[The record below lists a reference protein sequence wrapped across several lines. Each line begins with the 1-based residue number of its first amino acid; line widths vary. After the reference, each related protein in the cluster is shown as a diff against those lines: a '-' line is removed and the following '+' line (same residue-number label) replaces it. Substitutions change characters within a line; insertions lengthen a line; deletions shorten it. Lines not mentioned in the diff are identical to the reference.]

1 MTLWYRQEHLRVELQ
16 GRKLVIQY
24 TPRYREVLLTGLLC
38 LLLVLPG
45 TIASAA
51 EIEARPIKSEEEVL
65 KGVRALR
72 ILAAE
77 MKPGEPTHGIT
88 KEAVEAQAQKLLQE
102 KLPTLKVDPKAIT
115 LLFLHVNLAG
125 YQSRLGYYGNLN
137 VELKRPSMILVGK
150 DLPESPIQEYRVTL
164 ATVWAQ
170 SIIFTGE
177 VFAPTAVRKAVDEV
191 LERFI
196 TEFRKANP

>member
-1 MTLWYRQEHLRVELQ
+1 MRDTSLS
-16 GRKLVIQY
+16 RKI
-24 TPRYREVLLTGLLC
+24 PIGGLLC

-45 TIASAA
+45 TTTSAA
-51 EIEARPIKSEEEVL
+51 KIEAKPIKSEEEVL

-77 MKPGEPTHGIT
+77 MKPGEPTHGIS
-88 KEAVEAQAQKLLQE
+88 KDAVEAQAQKILQQ

-115 LLFLHVNLAG
+115 VLYLQVNLAG
-125 YQSRLGYYGNLN
+125 FQSRLGYHGNLS
-137 VELKRPSMILVGK
+137 VELKRPSMILAGK
-150 DLPESPIQEYRVTL
+150 DFPESPIQEYRVTL

-196 TEFRKANP
+196 AEFRKANP

>member
-1 MTLWYRQEHLRVELQ
+1 M
-16 GRKLVIQY
+16 IQY
-24 TPRYREVLLTGLLC
+24 TPRYCEVLLTGLLC

-51 EIEARPIKSEEEVL
+51 EIEAKPVKSEEEVL

-72 ILAAE
+72 VLAAE

-88 KEAVEAQAQKLLQE
+88 KDAVEAQAQKVLQE

-115 LLFLHVNLAG
+115 LLFIHVNVAG
-125 YQSRLGYYGNLN
+125 FQTRLGYHGNLN

-150 DLPESPIQEYRVTL
+150 DFPESPIQEYRVTL

-177 VFAPTAVRKAVDEV
+177 VFAPTAVRKALDEV

-196 TEFRKANP
+196 AEFRKANP